1 MKIVFDPSFDHGAWP
16 GPLADRDAA
25 VGEVWV
31 GYGALAGQ
39 LETALGLGGP
49 AEPLAVRAAA
59 LVGKLRKTKG
69 FWSESAA
76 RDPFCTALNLLRRRD
91 ELCLHGWRGQ
101 AVSKRLAE
109 LAKLM
114 EGVLPGMP
122 DRVDAVCAALASRNA
137 GVESIAFVT
146 SSDSD
151 PLKMMPALWRG
162 VIGALEAQGT
172 YIEERGLQDAAA
184 KGNLSDA
191 RASGFDPDEDDSSLV
206 LLRPAGVLEAA
217 EHTAA
222 WLASLDD
229 LDGTLVIGADPV
241 LDGALKRYGLP
252 VTGAPARTQDNALLQ
267 VLPLVLEAGWA
278 PPDPQRVLEL
288 LTLPV
293 SPVEPTLARAL
304 ADALRETPAVGS
316 DGWRKVIQGKMEE
329 IFGRAT
335 RDRNAYPAGAI
346 TKRAD
351 AVLAWRMSAGLE
363 EPERD
368 AVVEQCG
375 QLKKLVE
382 LCGLEELSPAQVKRL
397 VEEATSA
404 TLSGAAYPAEA
415 GLASVP
421 QPGAVAGPARRIVW
435 WNFTRK
441 SAPSVGRRPVGAEEQ
456 RALAREGIELPD
468 PGGMALSHA
477 ERWKRPLRQ
486 ATESLLLVCPRYS
499 DDGEEQYP
507 HPLWDEIAASLENPD
522 RLSFLETRAAPTKAR
537 RKKRKPAVLPR
548 AQTGWKTK
556 KKLTRR
562 RKESPSGV
570 GALIGCSLKW
580 ALQYKARLRGGEA
593 AALDDSNRLL
603 GELVHDIIA
612 RLLRGG
618 KSAPGEAGKKA
629 RKLFDDEGPRL
640 AASFFL
646 PGSDAMRADARRIV
660 GEAARDLFRFLEDAG
675 VFAIHVEEDLET
687 KALAGTFTGR
697 PDLVAGTPTRVID
710 LKWGGLAFWR
720 DQISAGTAHQLAA
733 YGRILAGKEGALPP
747 GAIFIISRQHMLTS
761 EPDAFPSSVP
771 IPGPNANEVW
781 AAVEKAYKARAKELA
796 DGVLESP
803 GPDERNKKQKD
814 QIKPHIGEED
824 GAMVLPPPCRFC
836 DYGGLCGAGWADG

>member
-1 MKIVFDPSFDHGAWP
+1 MKVVFDPSFDHGAWP

-31 GYGALAGQ
+31 GYGALAGK
-39 LETALGLGGP
+39 LETALGLGAPG
-49 AEPLAVRAAA
+49 EPLAVRAAA
-59 LVGKLRKTKG
+59 LVGKLQKTKG

-101 AVSKRLAE
+101 GVSTRLAE
-109 LAKLM
+109 LAGLM
-114 EGVLPGMP
+114 EDVLPGMP
-122 DRVDAVCAALASRNA
+122 DRVAAVCGALATRNA
-137 GVESIAFVT
+137 GVESIAFVGAGGGRHKAAPT
-146 SSDSD
+146 GEGDGRRSFKSSDILTD
-151 PLKMMPALWRG
+151 PLKVMPALWRR
-162 VIGALEAQGT
+162 VIEALGAQGT
-172 YIEERGLQDAAA
+172 YIEERGLDDAPA
-184 KGNLSDA
+184 KGNLAGA
-191 RASGFDPDEDDSSLV
+191 RASGFDPDEKDSSLL

-222 WLASLDD
+222 WLASLED
-229 LDGTLVIGADPV
+229 LSGTVVIGADPV

-252 VTGAPARTQDNALLQ
+252 VTGASARPQDNALLQ

-293 SPVEPTLARAL
+293 SPVEPDLARAL

-316 DGWRKVIQGKMEE
+316 DGWRDVIQGRMEE

-335 RDRNAYPAGAI
+335 KNRNAYPAGAI
-346 TKRAD
+346 VKRAD

-368 AVVEQCG
+368 AVVGQCL

-382 LCGLEELSPAQVKRL
+382 LCGLKELSPAQVKRL

-404 TLSGAAYPAEA
+404 TSSGAAYPAEA
-415 GLASVP
+415 GLVSVP
-421 QPGAVAGPARRIVW
+421 QPGGVAGPAKRIVW

-441 SAPSVGRRPVGAEEQ
+441 SAPSVGRRPVGAEEE
-456 RALAREGIELPD
+456 RALAKEGVQLPD

-486 ATESLLLVCPRYS
+486 AAESLLLVCPRYS

-522 RLSFLETRAAPTKAR
+522 RISFLETRTAPR
-537 RKKRKPAVLPR
+537 SIGRKKRKPAALPR
-548 AQTGWKTK
+548 AQTEWNTK
-556 KKLTRR
+556 GKLTRR
-562 RKESPSGV
+562 KKESPSGI
-570 GALIGCSLKW
+570 GALVGCSLKW

-603 GELVHDIIA
+603 GELVHEIIA

-618 KSAPGEAGKKA
+618 KVAPGEAGRKA

-646 PGSDAMRADARRIV
+646 PGADAMRADARRIV
-660 GEAARDLFRFLEDAG
+660 GEAARDLFASLLRVGFRNIHFIIHHQSENFTAG
-675 VFAIHVEEDLET
+675 M
-687 KALAGTFTGR
+687 
-697 PDLVAGTPTRVID
+697 PTD
-710 LKWGGLAFWR
+710 LAFK
-720 DQISAGTAHQLAA
+720 TAARQ
-733 YGRILAGKEGALPP
+733 
-747 GAIFIISRQHMLTS
+747 AIFERLRR
-761 EPDAFPSSVP
+761 ER
-771 IPGPNANEVW
+771 G
-781 AAVEKAYKARAKELA
+781 
-796 DGVLESP
+796 DG
-803 GPDERNKKQKD
+803 
-814 QIKPHIGEED
+814 
-824 GAMVLPPPCRFC
+824 
-836 DYGGLCGAGWADG
+836 